1 MESKLPNQPVAEMTS
16 VNLIEP
22 SEDSPFHNN
31 TSHLNITKNNE
42 SCDYIN
48 KQTFVSPENSA
59 MNVYISPSAMSRN
72 DNTFDRKTNLSYE
85 MCEMNEPAREAT

>member
-1 MESKLPNQPVAEMTS
+1 M
-16 VNLIEP
+16 
-22 SEDSPFHNN
+22 
-31 TSHLNITKNNE
+31 
-42 SCDYIN
+42 N